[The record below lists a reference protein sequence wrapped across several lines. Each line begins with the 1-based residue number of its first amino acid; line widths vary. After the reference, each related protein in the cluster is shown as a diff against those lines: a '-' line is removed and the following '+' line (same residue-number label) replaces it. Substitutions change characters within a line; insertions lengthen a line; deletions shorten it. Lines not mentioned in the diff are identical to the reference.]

1 MLETA
6 LKPAKGPKV
15 TVTKLLACL
24 NVDKYGV
31 SASRRLALLLN
42 ADPTT
47 EITDAVIN
55 AAAAH
60 ANISAS
66 FVGL

>member
-6 LKPAKGPKV
+6 LKPAKGPKIA
-15 TVTKLLACL
+15 VTKLLACL
-24 NVDKYGV
+24 NVDKV

-42 ADPTT
+42 ADPTA

-60 ANISAS
+60 ANLSVS